1 MTSTK
6 GDQTMRKPEEN
17 VKEIAQPSKQLIK
30 ERTAYESVAMAGWGF
45 ATDQSRMSAMY
56 FSNMRHQSGGPKEP
70 K

>member
-6 GDQTMRKPEEN
+6 GDQTMRKPKEN
-17 VKEIAQPSKQLIK
+17 VKEIGLSKQLIK
-30 ERTAYESVAMAGWGF
+30 EKTAYESVAMARWGF
-45 ATDQSRMSAMY
+45 VTDQSRMSAMY

>member
-6 GDQTMRKPEEN
+6 GDQTMRKPKEN
-17 VKEIAQPSKQLIK
+17 VKEISLSKQLIK
-30 ERTAYESVAMAGWGF
+30 EKPAYESVAMARWGF
-45 ATDQSRMSAMY
+45 VTDQSRMSAMY